1 MKRLP
6 DPVQKINAWVLG
18 LDLHKRRTAWVLL
31 DRQGRHVDEG
41 WIDSRPE
48 ALRDL
53 FRRVI
58 GRKKAHV
65 AFEAGGSSLWA
76 FDTCLD
82 LLKDEARVHAA
93 HPKSVKAI
101 ANSTQKND
109 MNDAWWLAYLT
120 HEQRL
125 PEGWI
130 PREQYRE
137 LRVAT
142 RERTACVQERTR
154 VIERVHAHLRQAGRA
169 LPLGALGQAEGRTA
183 LGAQLPEFATVLRLA
198 IEHALEHIDELTAR
212 IRTWEATIQELVS
225 GWDEVAVLEAEM
237 PGIRT
242 TLAAV
247 IVAESGPLTRFAT
260 PKAYG
265 RYAGLTPSERSS
277 AGKTRFGKISK
288 EGNAQLRWA
297 LTQATAACLRT
308 RHGVGVSVRNWIRA
322 RERRLGSCKKALVA
336 AARKLAEAIWRLF
349 ALGECFDLERMFGRV
364 PPQVRRSA

>member
-82 LLKDEARVHAA
+82 LLQDETRIHAA

-120 HEQRL
+120 YEQRL

-142 RERTACVQERTR
+142 RERKACVDERTR
-154 VIERVHAHLRQAGRA
+154 VIKRIHAHMRQAGRA
-169 LPLGALGQAEGRTA
+169 LPLGALGHAGGRAA
-183 LGAQLPEFATVLRLA
+183 LGARLPEFSKVLRLA
-198 IEHALEHIDELTAR
+198 IEHALAHIDDLSAR
-212 IRTWEATIQELVS
+212 IQAWEATIEDLVAD
-225 GWDEVAVLEAEM
+225 WEEVGVLAQEM

-247 IVAESGPLTRFAT
+247 IVAESGPLSRFAH
-260 PKAYG
+260 PKAYA
-265 RYAGLTPSERSS
+265 RYTGLTPSERSS

-288 EGNAQLRWA
+288 EGNPQLRWA
-297 LTQATAACLRT
+297 LTQAAAGCLRT
-308 RHGVGVSVRNWIRA
+308 KHGAGVAVRNWIRA
-322 RERRLGSCKKALVA
+322 REQRMGSCKKALVA

-349 ALGECFDLERMFGRV
+349 AFGECFDLERMFGRV
-364 PPQVRRSA
+364 PPEARASA

>member
-31 DRQGRHVDEG
+31 DRKGHHVNEG

-48 ALRDL
+48 ALREL
-53 FRRVI
+53 YRRVI

-76 FDTCLD
+76 FDTSLD
-82 LLKDEARVHAA
+82 LVKDESRVHAA

-109 MNDAWWLAYLT
+109 RNDAWWLAYLT
-120 HEQRL
+120 YEQRL

-130 PREQYRE
+130 PRERYRE

-142 RERTACVQERTR
+142 RERTACVQEKTR
-154 VIERVHAHLRQAGRA
+154 VIKRIHAHMRQAGRA
-169 LPLGALGQAEGRTA
+169 LSLGALNRPGGRKSLRAT
-183 LGAQLPEFATVLRLA
+183 LPEFSPVLRAA
-198 IEHALEHIDELTAR
+198 IEHALGHIEDLSAR
-212 IRTWEATIQELVS
+212 ILAWEATIQELVS
-225 GWDEVAVLEAEM
+225 GWDEVTVLKERM
-237 PGIRT
+237 PGIQR

-247 IVAESGPLTRFAT
+247 IVAESGPFTRFVH

-265 RYAGLTPSERSS
+265 RYSGLTPWERTS
-277 AGKTRFGKISK
+277 AGKTRFGKICK

-297 LTQATAACLRT
+297 LTQAAAACLRT
-308 RHGVGVSVRNWIRA
+308 KRGPGVAVGNWIRA
-322 RERRLGSCKKALVA
+322 RQRRLGSCKKALVA

-349 ALGECFDLERMFGRV
+349 ALGECFDLERMFGRI
-364 PPQVRRSA
+364 PASAL